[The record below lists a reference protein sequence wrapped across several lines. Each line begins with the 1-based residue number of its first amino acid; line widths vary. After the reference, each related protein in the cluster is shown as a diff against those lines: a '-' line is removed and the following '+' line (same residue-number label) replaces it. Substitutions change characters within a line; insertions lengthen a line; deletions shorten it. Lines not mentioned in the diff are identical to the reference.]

1 MQSAL
6 GNSEAVK
13 GKFKGSTEIS
23 DCYFYQSG
31 ISSIGVDAMFNS
43 TFLEMALPSEI
54 VTLLKDKGLIPYV
67 PTHVSGSSYPVKVN
81 ISGDTRFYDY
91 KIADNIEL
99 DGLLKENF
107 STLADNFG
115 EFLDG
120 KDITINIDTIFP
132 LKDMLISRAS
142 GALNTNAENGKRY
155 VNIPIT
161 FYGGG
166 LNVSE
171 VTSHGYANADS
182 LGGKVSVNLLE
193 SCLAHQQSGTSAT
206 LKALA
211 LKMVI
216 TGSGYEPFAFRF
228 VENGYLYGETP
239 KVTDLI
245 AKNKGD

>member
-1 MQSAL
+1 
-6 GNSEAVK
+6 
-13 GKFKGSTEIS
+13 
-23 DCYFYQSG
+23 
-31 ISSIGVDAMFNS
+31 
-43 TFLEMALPSEI
+43 
-54 VTLLKDKGLIPYV
+54 
-67 PTHVSGSSYPVKVN
+67 
-81 ISGDTRFYDY
+81 
-91 KIADNIEL
+91 
-99 DGLLKENF
+99 
-107 STLADNFG
+107 
-115 EFLDG
+115 
-120 KDITINIDTIFP
+120 
-132 LKDMLISRAS
+132 
-142 GALNTNAENGKRY
+142 
-155 VNIPIT
+155 
-161 FYGGG
+161 
-166 LNVSE
+166 